1 MTNSSF
7 FWQVYDSAKS
17 VLEYYGKQR
26 TQNAKGVTI
35 PSQKRYINY
44 YDVSLRNKL
53 TYSSVKMY
61 LRTGKKTLML
71 GKLLE

>member
-1 MTNSSF
+1 M
-7 FWQVYDSAKS
+7 YDSAKS

-61 LRTGKKTLML
+61 LRTGKNIDFQKVC
-71 GKLLE
+71 LLKIGSRSGH